1 MSRRTD
7 KVGDLVQVVLSD
19 LVRLRSKDPD
29 LQDAIFSFA
38 GVEVSPDLSH
48 ANVRVSVLGDDATK
62 GAVFA
67 ALVRAEPFLH
77 REMAR
82 ELHMRRVPRMSFI
95 LDESIEEADRMTTL
109 MRDVAH
115 SEGREF

>member
-1 MSRRTD
+1 M
-7 KVGDLVQVVLSD
+7 QVVLSD
-19 LVRLRSKDPD
+19 LVRLRAKDPD
-29 LQDAIFSFA
+29 LQAAIFSFL

-48 ANVRVSVLGDDATK
+48 ANVRVSVFGDDAQK
-62 GAVFA
+62 GAVLA
-67 ALVRAEPFLH
+67 ALDRSEPFLH

-95 LDESIEEADRMTTL
+95 LDESIEEGDRLTTL
-109 MRDVAH
+109 MREVAH